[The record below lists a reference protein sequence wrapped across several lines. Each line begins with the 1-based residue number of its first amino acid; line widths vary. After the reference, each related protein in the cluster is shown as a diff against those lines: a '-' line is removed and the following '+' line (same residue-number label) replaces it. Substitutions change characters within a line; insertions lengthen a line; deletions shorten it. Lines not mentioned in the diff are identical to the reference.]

1 MARLTTDARTVRSYT
16 NFLCNFSEIIVTS
29 IECGIAEQT
38 YLITEFTIV
47 KTRDIDI
54 ITATSYHNYINLDP
68 GSAIALAIEKQI
80 RQNIIAEDGR
90 CNENY
95 LGITHCSERYNNRD
109 RLLELQTELFS
120 GNVIFPSDRIEAEV
134 LRSLELV
141 ASDELNLSTRQGK
154 KLMSLARCIFEADQS
169 YLRNQSPPTF
179 VFS

>member
-1 MARLTTDARTVRSYT
+1 MKTVRSHS
-16 NFLCNFSEIIVTS
+16 NFLCNFSEIIITTVECDAVQQSYS
-29 IECGIAEQT
+29 IV
-38 YLITEFTIV
+38 EFTTV
-47 KTRDIDI
+47 RTRAIDTI
-54 ITATSYHNYINLDP
+54 KVASYSNYINLDP
-68 GSAIALAIEKQI
+68 GSAIALAIEAQI
-80 RQNIIAEDGR
+80 KQNIIAEDGR

-154 KLMSLARCIFEADQS
+154 KLMSLARCIFQADQS
-169 YLRNQSPPTF
+169 YLRSLGSRTY
-179 VFS
+179 VYS